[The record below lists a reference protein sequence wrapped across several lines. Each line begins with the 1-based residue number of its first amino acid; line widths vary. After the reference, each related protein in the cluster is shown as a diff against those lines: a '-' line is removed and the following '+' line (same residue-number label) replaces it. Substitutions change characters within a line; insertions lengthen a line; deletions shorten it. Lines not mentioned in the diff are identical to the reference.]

1 MSNYP
6 RYLMMK
12 FLPLVVLTIQVIPAF
27 GSSTMLSYDSPAKRF
42 FESAPLGNGRVGAMV
57 FGGVDEERI
66 VLNESSV
73 WSGSPQNADRE
84 GAASALPEI
93 RRLLREGKNPEAEEL
108 VSRHFT
114 CVPPGSGGAVGANV
128 PFGCYQVL
136 GNLRILSGKLPILS
150 SPSSHDGQIGQQIAQ
165 SSDGD
170 PHTKWCFEHGGKPV
184 QWQIELPQEARPT
197 RYQFTAANDMPE
209 RDPQQWKLEGSR
221 DGQAW
226 VVLDERNNQQ
236 SFTTRQETKSFDIA
250 RPGKCRFFR
259 FTFPNNPGVP
269 HFQLAEI
276 GLDGVG
282 HTAEA
287 ASNYRRTLDLRNAVA
302 SVHYEQSG
310 VTYERTH
317 FISAPDEV
325 YVSKYSASQPGAVSF
340 TLALDRPERATTTVE
355 GNDGL
360 LMTGTLNDGKGGEG
374 LTHVTRVKVA
384 TKGGSVKAA
393 GNTLRIENADEVTL
407 YIAAGTNYMGF
418 AGRRTSQPLTATKLD
433 LTRAMAKGY
442 DALLADHIKDHRSW
456 FDRVSLQLG
465 DDSSAK
471 VGEKTTDQ
479 RLDDFSKG
487 QSDPAL
493 AALYFNYG
501 RYLLIGSSRPGG
513 LPANLQ
519 GIWAEEI
526 QTPWN
531 GDWHL
536 DINVQMNYW
545 PALTGNLIE
554 LQDPLDA
561 LIASLVEP
569 GGKTARAYYNARGW
583 VAHVITNPW
592 GFTSPGEGASWGATT
607 GGSSWLCQHL
617 WSRYE
622 YTLDKRYL
630 ARVYPILKGSALFYL
645 DNLMQEPKHNW
656 LVTGPS
662 NSPENGFIMA
672 DGRIAHVCMG
682 PTVDM
687 QQLRELFG
695 NTARAAEI
703 LGTDSGLR
711 QELLATRAKLAP
723 NQISPDGRLQE
734 WLEPYGETEPTHRH
748 VSHLYGLYP
757 YHEITPQGTPELA
770 EATRKSLE
778 RRGDAGTGWSLA
790 WKINLWARLQDGD
803 RAHKLLTMLLNPTT
817 DHGVTHFNGG
827 GAGSSKNLFCFH
839 PPFQID
845 GNFGGAAGIAEMLL
859 QSQPDNGTP
868 GAEPVI
874 RLLPALPSAWPEGE
888 VKGLRARGAV
898 TVDMRWK
905 NSKIVSARL
914 TPQRDGSLTIRYA
927 GQTIKRAARA
937 GIPLELTAA
946 EFK

>member
-1 MSNYP
+1 MRN
-6 RYLMMK
+6 L
-12 FLPLVVLTIQVIPAF
+12 LPLLLLASHGF
-27 GSSTMLSYDSPAKRF
+27 SAGEASTRLLYDSPAKRF

-84 GAASALPEI
+84 GAAAVLPEI
-93 RRLLREGKNPEAEEL
+93 RRLLREGRNPEAEAL
-108 VSRHFT
+108 VSQHFT
-114 CVPPGSGGAVGANV
+114 CVPPGSNGAFGANV
-128 PFGCYQVL
+128 QFGCYQVL
-136 GNLRILSGKLPILS
+136 GNLRILSGKVPTLS
-150 SPSSHDGQIGQQIAQ
+150 SPSSHDGQAGQQIAQ
-165 SSDGD
+165 ASDGD
-170 PHTKWCFEHGGKPV
+170 PNTKWCFEHGGKPV
-184 QWQIELPQEARPT
+184 QWQIELPEDTRPT
-197 RYQFTAANDMPE
+197 RYQFTSANDMPE

-221 DGQAW
+221 DGITW
-226 VVLDERNNQQ
+226 VLLDERTNQPPI
-236 SFTTRQETKSFDIA
+236 SNRQESKAYDIA

-259 FTFPNNPGVP
+259 FTFSNNPGVP

-276 GLDGVG
+276 GLNRVG
-282 HTAEA
+282 RKDEA
-287 ASNYRRTLDLRNAVA
+287 PSKYHRALDLRNAVA
-302 SVHYEQSG
+302 SVRYEQSG
-310 VTYERTH
+310 VTHDRTH

-325 YVSKYSASQPGAVSF
+325 YVSRYSASKPGEVSF
-340 TLALDRPERATTTVE
+340 SIALDRPERATTTAV
-355 GNDGL
+355 GNDSL

-384 TKGGSVKAA
+384 TKGGSVKAV

-407 YIAAGTNYMGF
+407 YVAAATNYMGF
-418 AGRRTSQPLTATKLD
+418 AGRRSADPLAATSAD
-433 LTRAMAKGY
+433 LTKAMAKGY

-456 FDRVSLQLG
+456 FDRVSLHLG
-465 DDSSAK
+465 DADAAK
-471 VGEKTTDQ
+471 AGERTTDQ
-479 RLDDFSKG
+479 RLEDFSKG
-487 QSDPAL
+487 KADPAL

-545 PALTGNLIE
+545 PALSGNLIE
-554 LQDPLDA
+554 LQDPLDT

-569 GGKTARAYYNARGW
+569 GSKTARAYYNARGW

-622 YTLDKRYL
+622 YTLDKAYL
-630 ARVYPILKGSALFYL
+630 AKVYPILKGSALFYL
-645 DNLMQEPKHNW
+645 DNLMEEPKNKW

-672 DGRIAHVCMG
+672 DGRSAHVCMG
-682 PTVDM
+682 PTVDI

-703 LGTDSGLR
+703 LGTDDDLR
-711 QELLATRAKLAP
+711 KELLATRAKLAP
-723 NQISPDGRLQE
+723 NQIGPDGRLQE

-748 VSHLYGLYP
+748 VSHLYGLHP
-757 YHEITPQGTPELA
+757 YHEITPEGTPELA

-790 WKINLWARLQDGD
+790 WKINLWARLHDGD

-817 DHGVTHFNGG
+817 DTGVTHFNGG

-859 QSQPDNGTP
+859 QSHPDSGVP
-868 GAEPVI
+868 SAEPVI

-898 TVDMRWK
+898 TVDVRWK
-905 NSKIVSARL
+905 NGKIISARL
-914 TPQRDGSLTIRYA
+914 TPQLDGMLMIRHA
-927 GQTIKRAARA
+927 GRTLMKPTRA
-937 GIPLELTAA
+937 GVPLELTAA
-946 EFK
+946 DFK

>member
-1 MSNYP
+1 MFMRKRLS
-6 RYLMMK
+6 L
-12 FLPLVVLTIQVIPAF
+12 FLLALPGIAA
-27 GSSTMLSYDSPAKRF
+27 GEASTSLSYDAPAKRF

-84 GAASALPEI
+84 GAAAVLPEI
-93 RRLLREGKNPEAEEL
+93 RRLLREGKNPEAEDL

-114 CVPPGSGGAVGANV
+114 CVPPGSGGAMGANV
-128 PFGCYQVL
+128 QFGCYQVL
-136 GNLRILSGKLPILS
+136 GNLRILSGKVPILS
-150 SPSSHDGQIGQQIAQ
+150 SPSNHDGQAGQQIAQ

-170 PHTKWCFEHGGKPV
+170 PATKWCFEHGGKPV
-184 QWQIELPQEARPT
+184 QWQIELPEDARPT
-197 RYQFTAANDMPE
+197 RYQFTSANDMPE
-209 RDPQQWKLEGSR
+209 RDPRQWTLEGSR
-221 DGQAW
+221 DRKTW
-226 VVLDERNNQQ
+226 VVLDERKNQPPI
-236 SFTTRQETKSFDIA
+236 SNRQETKAYDIA

-282 HTAEA
+282 RKCDAP
-287 ASNYRRTLDLRNAVA
+287 SRYRRALDLRNAVA
-302 SVHYEQSG
+302 TVRYEQGG
-310 VTYERTH
+310 VTFDRSH

-325 YVSKYSASQPGAVSF
+325 YVSKYTASKPGEVSF
-340 TLALDRPERATTTVE
+340 SIALDRPERATTTAV

-360 LMTGTLNDGKGGEG
+360 LMIGTLNDGKGGEG

-384 TKGGSVKAA
+384 TQGGSVKAV
-393 GNTLRIENADEVTL
+393 GNTLRIEDADEVTL
-407 YIAAGTNYMGF
+407 YVAAATNYMGF
-418 AGRRTSQPLTATKLD
+418 AGRRTADPLAATMAD
-433 LTRAMAKGY
+433 LTKAMAKGY

-465 DDSSAK
+465 DVAK
-471 VGEKTTDQ
+471 AGEKTTDQ
-479 RLDDFSKG
+479 RLEDFAKG
-487 QSDPAL
+487 QGDPAL

-501 RYLLIGSSRPGG
+501 RYLLIGSSCPGG

-545 PALTGNLIE
+545 PALVGNLIE

-569 GGKTARAYYNARGW
+569 GGKTARAYYHARGW

-622 YTLDKRYL
+622 YTLDKDYL
-630 ARVYPILKGSALFYL
+630 AKVYPILKGSALFYL
-645 DNLMQEPKHNW
+645 DNLMEEPKNKW

-672 DGRIAHVCMG
+672 DGRRAHVCMG

-703 LGTDSGLR
+703 LGTDDDLR

-723 NQISPDGRLQE
+723 NQIGPDGRLQE

-757 YHEITPQGTPELA
+757 YHEITAEGTPALA
-770 EATRKSLE
+770 DATRKSLE

-803 RAHKLLTMLLNPTT
+803 RAHKLLTMLLAPTA
-817 DHGVTHFNGG
+817 DSGVTHFNGG

-859 QSQPDNGTP
+859 QSHPDNGEP

-888 VKGLRARGAV
+888 VKGLRSRGAV
-898 TVDMRWK
+898 AVDVRWK
-905 NSKIVSARL
+905 DGKIVSARL
-914 TPQRDGSLTIRYA
+914 TPERDGALAIRHA
-927 GQTIKRAARA
+927 GRTLKKTARA
-937 GIPLELTAA
+937 GVPLELTAA
-946 EFK
+946 DFK

>member
-1 MSNYP
+1 M
-6 RYLMMK
+6 RKL
-12 FLPLVVLTIQVIPAF
+12 LPLLLLALPGASA
-27 GSSTMLSYDSPAKRF
+27 GEASTSLSYDEPAKRF

-84 GAASALPEI
+84 GAAAVLPEI

-114 CVPPGSGGAVGANV
+114 CVPPGSGGAFGANV
-128 PFGCYQVL
+128 QFGCYQVL
-136 GNLRILSGKLPILS
+136 GNLRILSGKVPILS
-150 SPSSHDGQIGQQIAQ
+150 SPSTHDGQAGQQIAQ

-170 PHTKWCFEHGGKPV
+170 PATKWCFEHGGKPV
-184 QWQIELPQEARPT
+184 QWQIELPEDARPT
-197 RYQFTAANDMPE
+197 RYQFTSANDMPE
-209 RDPQQWKLEGSR
+209 RDPRQWTLEGSR
-221 DGQAW
+221 DGKTW
-226 VVLDERNNQQ
+226 VVLDERKNQQ
-236 SFTTRQETKSFDIA
+236 PLANRQETKAYDIA

-259 FTFPNNPGVP
+259 FTFSNNPGVP

-276 GLDGVG
+276 ALEGVG
-282 HTAEA
+282 RKDEA
-287 ASNYRRTLDLRNAVA
+287 PAHYRRALDLRNAVA
-302 SVHYEQSG
+302 SVRYEQGG
-310 VTYERTH
+310 VTHDRTH

-325 YVSKYSASQPGAVSF
+325 YVSNYTASKPGEVSF
-340 TLALDRPERATTTVE
+340 SITLDRPERATTTAV
-355 GNDGL
+355 GNDSL
-360 LMTGTLNDGKGGEG
+360 LMTGTLNDGKGGDG

-384 TKGGSVKAA
+384 TKGGSVKAV
-393 GNTLRIENADEVTL
+393 GNTLRIEDADEVTL
-407 YIAAGTNYMGF
+407 YVAAATNYMGF
-418 AGRRTSQPLTATKLD
+418 AGRRTADPLAATMVD
-433 LTRAMAKGY
+433 LTKAMAKGY

-465 DDSSAK
+465 DAANA
-471 VGEKTTDQ
+471 GEKTTNQ
-479 RLDDFSKG
+479 RLDDFAKG
-487 QSDPAL
+487 QADPAL

-545 PALTGNLIE
+545 PALAGNLIE

-569 GGKTARAYYNARGW
+569 GTKSARAYYNARGW

-622 YTLDKRYL
+622 YTLDKDYL
-630 ARVYPILKGSALFYL
+630 AKVYPILKGSALFYL
-645 DNLMQEPKHNW
+645 DNLMEEPKNGW

-672 DGRIAHVCMG
+672 DGRGAHVCMG

-703 LGTDSGLR
+703 LGTDDDLR

-723 NQISPDGRLQE
+723 NQIGPDGRLQE

-748 VSHLYGLYP
+748 VSHLYGLHP
-757 YHEITPQGTPELA
+757 YHEITPEGAPELA

-803 RAHKLLTMLLNPTT
+803 RAHKLLTMLLAPTT
-817 DHGVTHFNGG
+817 DTGVTHFNGG

-859 QSQPDNGTP
+859 QSHPDSGSP

-898 TVDMRWK
+898 TVDVRWK
-905 NSKIVSARL
+905 DGRIVSAKL
-914 TPQRDGSLTIRYA
+914 TPERDGTLKIRHA
-927 GQTIKRAARA
+927 GRTLKKTVRA
-937 GIPLELTAA
+937 GVPIELSAA
-946 EFK
+946 DFK

>member
-1 MSNYP
+1 
-6 RYLMMK
+6 
-12 FLPLVVLTIQVIPAF
+12 V
-27 GSSTMLSYDSPAKRF
+27 
-42 FESAPLGNGRVGAMV
+42 
-57 FGGVDEERI
+57 
-66 VLNESSV
+66 
-73 WSGSPQNADRE
+73 
-84 GAASALPEI
+84 
-93 RRLLREGKNPEAEEL
+93 
-108 VSRHFT
+108 
-114 CVPPGSGGAVGANV
+114 
-128 PFGCYQVL
+128 
-136 GNLRILSGKLPILS
+136 
-150 SPSSHDGQIGQQIAQ
+150 
-165 SSDGD
+165 
-170 PHTKWCFEHGGKPV
+170 
-184 QWQIELPQEARPT
+184 
-197 RYQFTAANDMPE
+197 
-209 RDPQQWKLEGSR
+209 
-221 DGQAW
+221 
-226 VVLDERNNQQ
+226 
-236 SFTTRQETKSFDIA
+236 
-250 RPGKCRFFR
+250 
-259 FTFPNNPGVP
+259 
-269 HFQLAEI
+269 
-276 GLDGVG
+276 
-282 HTAEA
+282 
-287 ASNYRRTLDLRNAVA
+287 
-302 SVHYEQSG
+302 
-310 VTYERTH
+310 
-317 FISAPDEV
+317 
-325 YVSKYSASQPGAVSF
+325 
-340 TLALDRPERATTTVE
+340 
-355 GNDGL
+355 
-360 LMTGTLNDGKGGEG
+360 
-374 LTHVTRVKVA
+374 
-384 TKGGSVKAA
+384 

-407 YIAAGTNYMGF
+407 YVAAATNYMGF
-418 AGRRTSQPLTATKLD
+418 AGRRSADPLAATTAD
-433 LTRAMAKGY
+433 LTKAMTKGY

-465 DDSSAK
+465 GADAAK
-471 VGEKTTDQ
+471 AGEKTTDQ
-479 RLDDFSKG
+479 RLNDFAKG
-487 QSDPAL
+487 QADPAL

-545 PALTGNLIE
+545 PALSGNLIE

-622 YTLDKRYL
+622 YTLDKDYL
-630 ARVYPILKGSALFYL
+630 AKVYPILKGSALFYL
-645 DNLMQEPKHNW
+645 DNLMEEPKNKW

-662 NSPENGFIMA
+662 NSPENGFIIA
-672 DGRIAHVCMG
+672 DGRSAHVCMG

-687 QQLRELFG
+687 QQLRDLFG

-703 LGTDSGLR
+703 LGKDDELR
-711 QELLATRAKLAP
+711 DKLYATRTKLAP
-723 NQISPDGRLQE
+723 NQIGPDGRLQE

-748 VSHLYGLYP
+748 VSHLYGLHP
-757 YHEITPQGTPELA
+757 YHEITHQGTPELA

-790 WKINLWARLQDGD
+790 WKINLWARLQDGN

-817 DHGVTHFNGG
+817 DNGVTHFNGG

-859 QSQPDNGTP
+859 QSHPDSGVP

-898 TVDMRWK
+898 TVDVRWK
-905 NSKIVSARL
+905 DSNIVSARL
-914 TPQRDGSLTIRYA
+914 APEKDGTLTIRHA
-927 GQTIKRAARA
+927 GRSIRNAVRA
-937 GIPLELTAA
+937 GVPLELTASD
-946 EFK
+946 FK